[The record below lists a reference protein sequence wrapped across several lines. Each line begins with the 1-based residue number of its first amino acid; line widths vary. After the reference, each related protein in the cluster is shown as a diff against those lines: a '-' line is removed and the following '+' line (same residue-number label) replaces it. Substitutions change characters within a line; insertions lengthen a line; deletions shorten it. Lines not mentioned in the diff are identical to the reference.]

1 MCCGLLEKR
10 LLFAV
15 VLTSKY
21 LYQETDRYW
30 SWLIDVEESS
40 DMDSEFGDASVNLK
54 NIIETLK
61 YNNAHSTIVYTSI
74 LNMSHIIAN
83 IVTFII

>member
-1 MCCGLLEKR
+1 MCCGLLEQR

-83 IVTFII
+83 IVTLMI